1 MKIEPIIKVTVD
13 PETFDKSIGRFNHGG
28 MMTPVA
34 SNCPLSLELTKR
46 FGVEVAMGF
55 NRFNV
60 YPREGAS
67 RLTYAAV
74 DTDGADACRTFTH
87 SFNGLICNP
96 QTMPENIE
104 KFRSQLPK
112 TFTFKLETCKL

>member
-1 MKIEPIIKVTVD
+1 MKIEPTIEVTVT
-13 PETFDKSIGRFNHGG
+13 PETFDQSLARFADSVH
-28 MMTPVA
+28 TPVA
-34 SNCPLSLELTKR
+34 TNCPLSIELTKR